1 MAKELVT
8 VPMGTTKFK
17 GYDKP
22 RFTKSKTYRQE
33 IKIGNGSE
41 DATLLGEKRQFIEIC
56 SNCHMP
62 WGEHIEISSCPEH
75 QIIKFT

>member
-8 VPMGTTKFK
+8 VPVGATKFK

-22 RFTKSKTYRQE
+22 RFTKSKEYR
-33 IKIGNGSE
+33 N
-41 DATLLGEKRQFIEIC
+41 ATLTIDKRQFIEIC

-62 WGEHIEISSCPEH
+62 WGGHFGIEDCPTH